1 MSVETEKQTDAVD
14 AAGIANAE
22 PASEADLI
30 PVYIM
35 GKRYMVP
42 PTLTI
47 MKAMEW
53 AGYKL
58 IRGVGCR
65 GGFCG
70 ACATAYRVLGDPKL
84 HFGLACQTVVE
95 PNMYLAQI
103 PFFPAQRATYD
114 ISQLEPSAATLFSTY
129 PEVLRCL
136 GCGACTKACPQEIDV
151 RGYMAAGMR
160 GDLAA
165 MADLSFDC
173 IMCGLCAA
181 RCPAEEA
188 QYNIA
193 ILARRLYGRYL
204 SPRSEHLQERLREI
218 EGGVFGAQ
226 LAELKGLSREELV
239 ARYQAREI
247 EPAEGTIVEED

>member
-1 MSVETEKQTDAVD
+1 M
-14 AAGIANAE
+14 AE
-22 PASEADLI
+22 ERENLI
-30 PVYIM
+30 PVFIM
-35 GKRYMVP
+35 GKQYMVP
-42 PTLTI
+42 AGLTI

-58 IRGVGCR
+58 VRGVGCR

-70 ACATAYRVLGDPKL
+70 ACATAYRIQGDPKL
-84 HFGLACQTVVE
+84 YFGLACQTVVQ
-95 PNMYLAQI
+95 PNMYLAQL
-103 PFFPAQRATYD
+103 PFFPARRATYD
-114 ISQLEPSAATLFSTY
+114 ITQLEPTPTTLFSLY

-136 GCGACTKACPQEIDV
+136 GCGTCTKACPQQIDV
-151 RGYMAAGMR
+151 RAYMAAGMR
-160 GDLAA
+160 GDIAR

-204 SPRSEHLQERLREI
+204 APRSKHLEDRLNEIREGKFDAEI
-218 EGGVFGAQ
+218 QA
-226 LAELKGLSREELV
+226 LKNLSTDELK
-239 ARYQAREI
+239 ARYKARDI
-247 EPAEGTIVEED
+247 EPGD

>member
-1 MSVETEKQTDAVD
+1 MATQPEVTEE
-14 AAGIANAE
+14 IE
-22 PASEADLI
+22 LI

-47 MKAMEW
+47 MKAMEY

-70 ACATAYRVLGDPKL
+70 ACATTYRIKGDPKL
-84 HFGLACQTVVE
+84 YFGLACQTVVQ
-95 PNMYLAQI
+95 PDMYLAQI
-103 PFFPAQRATYD
+103 PFFPAQRANYD
-114 ISQLEPSAATLFSTY
+114 VTRMDPAPATLFTAY
-129 PEVLRCL
+129 PELLRCL
-136 GCGACTKACPQEIDV
+136 GCGACTKACPQDLDV
-151 RGYMAAGMR
+151 RAYMAAGMK
-160 GDLAA
+160 GDIAE

-204 SPRSEHLQERLREI
+204 APRSEHLGERLDEI
-218 EGGVFGAQ
+218 EAGEFDAQ
-226 LAELKGLSREELV
+226 MEELKQLDRDELV
-239 ARYQAREI
+239 KRYEARDI
-247 EPAEGTIVEED
+247 EPESE

>member
-1 MSVETEKQTDAVD
+1 MATEQQPEST
-14 AAGIANAE
+14 AAE
-22 PASEADLI
+22 LI

-35 GKRYMVP
+35 GKQYLVP

-47 MKAMEW
+47 MKAMEY

-70 ACATAYRVLGDPKL
+70 ACGTAYRILGDPKL
-84 HFGLACQTVVE
+84 YFGLACQTVVQE
-95 PNMYLAQI
+95 NMYLAQL
-103 PFFPAQRATYD
+103 PFFPARRASYD
-114 ISQLEPSAATLFSTY
+114 ITQLEPTANTLFALY

-151 RGYMAAGMR
+151 RSYMAAGMR
-160 GDLAA
+160 GDLA
-165 MADLSFDC
+165 MMSDISFDC

-181 RCPAEEA
+181 RCPAEEG

-193 ILARRLYGRYL
+193 LLARRLFGRNL
-204 SPRSEHLQERLREI
+204 APRSQHLDDRVVQIEAGEFDTRLE
-218 EGGVFGAQ
+218 
-226 LAELKGLSREELV
+226 ELKALN
-239 ARYQAREI
+239 
-247 EPAEGTIVEED
+247 EEDLTALYKARDMEPK

>member
-1 MSVETEKQTDAVD
+1 VETEKQPEVTE
-14 AAGIANAE
+14 AE
-22 PASEADLI
+22 LI

-42 PTLTI
+42 SSLTI

-70 ACATAYRVLGDPKL
+70 ACATTYRVLGDPKL
-84 HFGLACQTVVE
+84 YFGLACQTVVQ
-95 PNMYLAQI
+95 PDMYLAQI

-114 ISQLEPSAATLFSTY
+114 ITQLEPTATTLFSTY

-136 GCGACTKACPQEIDV
+136 GCGACTKACPQDIDV
-151 RGYMAAGMR
+151 RTYMAAGMR
-160 GDLAA
+160 GDIAR

-204 SPRSEHLQERLREI
+204 APRSDHLRERLEEI
-218 EGGVFGAQ
+218 ETGKFDAEIG
-226 LAELKGLSREELV
+226 ELKGLDEEELM
-239 ARYQAREI
+239 ARYKARDI
-247 EPAEGTIVEED
+247 EPK

>member
-1 MSVETEKQTDAVD
+1 MTDV
-14 AAGIANAE
+14 
-22 PASEADLI
+22 DLI
-30 PVYIM
+30 SVSIM

-53 AGYKL
+53 AGYTL

-70 ACATAYRVLGDPKL
+70 ACATTYRILGDPKL
-84 HFGLACQTVVE
+84 YFGLACQTVVQ
-95 PNMYLAQI
+95 PDMYLAQI
-103 PFFPAQRATYD
+103 PFFPAQRARYD
-114 ISQLEPSAATLFSTY
+114 ITQLEPTAVTLFSTY

-136 GCGACTKACPQEIDV
+136 GCGACTKACPQDIDV
-151 RGYMAAGMR
+151 RTYMAAGMR
-160 GDLAA
+160 GDVAA

-204 SPRSEHLQERLREI
+204 APRSEHLRERLEEI
-218 EGGVFGAQ
+218 EAGTFDAD
-226 LAELKGLSREELV
+226 LEELKGLDEEELV
-239 ARYQAREI
+239 ARYTARDI
-247 EPAEGTIVEED
+247 EPK